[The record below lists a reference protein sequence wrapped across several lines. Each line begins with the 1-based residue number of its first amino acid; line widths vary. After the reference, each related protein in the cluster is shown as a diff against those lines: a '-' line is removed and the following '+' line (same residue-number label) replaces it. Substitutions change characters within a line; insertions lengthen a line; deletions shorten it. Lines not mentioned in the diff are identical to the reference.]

1 MLLKKK
7 GLLLIAPALLLAL
20 SFQLGCATKKYVK
33 QQTDPV
39 SGRVD
44 ELSEVSKRNET
55 AIKDVDGRAQAGI
68 QTVQT
73 KANEADQKAIVA
85 TQKGEEAQQ
94 MAQKAQTQIVSV
106 ENNFNQKLSNL
117 DSYKS
122 VDTSSINFK
131 FNSTELSDEAKVTL
145 DQLATKVKDSK
156 GYVLEIQG
164 FTDKT
169 GSDSHNFGLS
179 QGRSESVLRY
189 LSQQHQVPLFRMFI
203 LGLGSSKEVE
213 DNKTRKGRAANR
225 RVEITLLKSE
235 LESTASGSAQK

>member
-1 MLLKKK
+1 MLLTKK
-7 GLLLIAPALLLAL
+7 GLLLMAPALVLAL

-55 AIKDVDGRAQAGI
+55 AIKDVDSRAQAGI
-68 QTVQT
+68 QTVQAKT
-73 KANEADQKAIVA
+73 NEVNKKAIAA
-85 TQKGEEAQQ
+85 TQKAEESQQLAQS
-94 MAQKAQTQIVSV
+94 AQTKIVGV

-122 VDTSSINFK
+122 VETSSINFK
-131 FNSTELSDEAKVTL
+131 FNSAELSDEAKATL
-145 DQLATKVKDSK
+145 DQLASKVKESK

-169 GSDSHNFGLS
+169 GNDGYNLGLS
-179 QGRSESVLRY
+179 QGRSESVVRY
-189 LSQQHQVPLFRMFI
+189 LSQQHQVPLFRMFV

-213 DNKTRKGRAANR
+213 DNKTKKGRAANR

-235 LESTASGSAQK
+235 LESTPSGTAQK

>member
-1 MLLKKK
+1 MLIKKN
-7 GLLLIAPALLLAL
+7 GLLLIAPMLLLAL
-20 SFQLGCATKKYVK
+20 SFQTGCATKKYVK
-33 QQTDPV
+33 QQIDPV

-44 ELSEVSKRNET
+44 ELSELSKGNEN
-55 AIKDVDGRAQAGI
+55 AIKDVDSRAQAGI
-68 QTVQT
+68 QTVQA

-94 MAQKAQTQIVSV
+94 MAQKNQTQIVGV

-131 FNSTELSDEAKVTL
+131 LNSAELSDEARATL
-145 DQLATKVKDSK
+145 DQLASKVKESK

-169 GSDSHNFGLS
+169 GNDGYNLGLS
-179 QGRSESVLRY
+179 QGRSEAVVRY

-213 DNKTRKGRAANR
+213 SNKTRKGRAANR

-235 LESTASGSAQK
+235 LESTASVQK

>member
-1 MLLKKK
+1 MPLGKN
-7 GLLLIAPALLLAL
+7 GLVLIAPALLLAL
-20 SFQLGCATKKYVK
+20 SFQTGCATKKYVK

-55 AIKDVDGRAQAGI
+55 AIKDVDSRAQAGI
-68 QTVQT
+68 QTVQAKT
-73 KANEADQKAIVA
+73 NEVDQKAIAA
-85 TQKGEEAQQ
+85 TQKAEESQQLAQNS
-94 MAQKAQTQIVSV
+94 QTKIVSV

-122 VDTSSINFK
+122 VDSSSVNFK
-131 FNSTELSDEAKVTL
+131 LNSAELNDEAKATL
-145 DQLATKVKDSK
+145 DKLASTVKDSK

-169 GSDSHNFGLS
+169 GNDSYNFGLS
-179 QGRSESVLRY
+179 QERSESVVRY
-189 LSQQHQVPLFRMFI
+189 LSQQHQIPLFRMFV
-203 LGLGSSKEVE
+203 LGLGSSKEV
-213 DNKTRKGRAANR
+213 DNNKTRKGRAANR

-235 LESTASGSAQK
+235 LESTPTSSAQK